1 MKLHGGSGQVSV
13 LGRCEGVAKLPECEL
28 HSFFR
33 GDASG
38 LIILS
43 FFYVVKYFSCAVII
57 LFGSVTMTIK
67 RLC

>member
-1 MKLHGGSGQVSV
+1 MKIDWPSTSSSSVMAAEMEGWLQLHGGSGQVSV

-43 FFYVVKYFSCAVII
+43 FM
-57 LFGSVTMTIK
+57 L
-67 RLC
+67 